1 VAERIIIA
9 AIYLTILGGLAWLVF
24 DILTTPDD
32 PHHRYE

>member
-1 VAERIIIA
+1 MAEKIVIA
-9 AIYLTILGGLAWLVF
+9 TICLAFIGTALWLCF